1 MHVIL
6 AAVAGFA
13 VGVFCPAVAKKVKS
27 VFSKEAAAVAADAK
41 AEVKKL

>member
-6 AAVAGFA
+6 AA
-13 VGVFCPAVAKKVKS
+13 AVAYIFGCYTPSFGRKVKS
-27 VFSKEAAAVAADAK
+27 FFSKEATVVVTAAK